1 MVQSSKS
8 PEELHELIE
17 DNALTTPT
25 WIMENEEE
33 RKASIMRYIDESQ
46 TPTVLDENNPKY
58 FKGTKEHRKMMKR
71 WRKWIKAKRKKYVK
85 YFKEWGPYNTC
96 FLYIPIKMIL
106 EDMFEYYKL
115 DDNVFGVP
123 FITDDEGQI
132 VRQDTRKETLAQ
144 ALALL
149 EIAEYEEDF
158 GDYELSQQQ
167 FRIAFNYIA
176 EHMNEWWD

>member
-17 DNALTTPT
+17 NNTLETAT
-25 WIMENEEE
+25 WIMNDKEE
-33 RKASIMRYIDESQ
+33 KQAAIKRYIDE
-46 TPTVLDENNPKY
+46 TKIPTVLDENNPKY
-58 FKGTKEHRKMMKR
+58 FKGTKENRKMMKR

-85 YFKEWGPYNTC
+85 CFKEWGPYSTC
-96 FLYIPIKMIL
+96 FLYMPIKMIL
-106 EDMFEYYKL
+106 EDMLEYYKRG
-115 DDNVFGVP
+115 DNVWSTPVTINEDGE
-123 FITDDEGQI
+123 IIQQDNR
-132 VRQDTRKETLAQ
+132 RQTLAQ

-149 EIAEYEEDF
+149 ETAEYEEDY

-167 FRIAFNYIA
+167 FRIAFGYIA